1 MNESLSQNIR
11 GGPEWQGPRM
21 DSRGCEA
28 SFPKYPGRARMA
40 RPKWQRPRMIQ
51 ADASASLFMFLF
63 LAQRLDLDRFLHQC
77 VEIIS
82 GLVFQAF
89 VDRVNQ
95 CFVVLLDRD
104 TDVDLFF

>member
-1 MNESLSQNIR
+1 MKAFLKISGEGQNGRVPGWIQEDAKHPFQNIR
-11 GGPEWQGPRM
+11 GGPEWQH
-21 DSRGCEA
+21 
-28 SFPKYPGRARMA
+28 
-40 RPKWQRPRMIQ
+40 PRMIQ
-51 ADASASLFMFLF
+51 EDASASLFMFLF

-77 VEIIS
+77 IEIIS

-89 VDRVNQ
+89 VDRINQ